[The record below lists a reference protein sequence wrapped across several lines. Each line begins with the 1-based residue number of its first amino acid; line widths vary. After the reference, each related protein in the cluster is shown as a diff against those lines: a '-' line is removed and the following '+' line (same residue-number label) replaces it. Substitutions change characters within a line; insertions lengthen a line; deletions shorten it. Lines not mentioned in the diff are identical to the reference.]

1 MSLPLNFIL
10 FIVGLILIVKGGDY
24 FVTASVNIAKKS
36 KIPSVIIGAT
46 IVSFATFLPEFIV
59 STVAS
64 IQGVFDLAIG
74 NAVGS
79 MIANTALICGLSIAF
94 MPIGINR
101 GSVYKYLILIVG
113 VLFLAISGINRQLD
127 LFEAI
132 VLLIVFIIF
141 FVLSIVD
148 AIKQM
153 KISRFQKEEKNDEKT
168 CQISIFWT
176 IIYFIVGAS
185 AIAFGA
191 MTLVNTATNISK
203 FIGISD
209 EFIGL
214 TIVALGTSLPELT
227 TTLIA
232 IRKKECALG
241 YGNIVGA
248 NILNLTLILG
258 VTGLIAKGGVP
269 FSNETLF
276 FTIPMLLVCIFLFLL
291 PLLFKSKTY
300 RWQGI
305 GLLAL
310 YIVYVTILI
319 ISASLDGIFG

>member
-1 MSLPLNFIL
+1 MSLALNIVF
-10 FIVGLILIVKGGDY
+10 FIVGLVLIVKGGDY

-36 KIPSVIIGAT
+36 KIPSVVVGAT
-46 IVSFATFLPEFIV
+46 IVALATSLPEFIV

-64 IQGVFDLAIG
+64 LQGVFDLAIG

-94 MPIGINR
+94 MPIAVKR
-101 GSVYKYLILIVG
+101 GSSYKYLILIVG
-113 VLFLAISGINRQLD
+113 VFFLAVSGINKRLD
-127 LFEAI
+127 LFETI
-132 VLLIVFIIF
+132 ILLVAFVAF
-141 FVLSIVD
+141 FALSIID
-148 AIKQM
+148 AFKQIK
-153 KISRFQKEEKNDEKT
+153 KNRQRLNDDENT
-168 CQISIFWT
+168 CQISILLT
-176 IIYFIVGAS
+176 IIYFVVGAL

-203 FIGISD
+203 TIGISD

-227 TTLIA
+227 TTIIA

-241 YGNIVGA
+241 YGNIIGA
-248 NILNLTLILG
+248 NVLNLTLILG
-258 VTGLIAKGGVP
+258 VSGLLAKGGVP
-269 FSNETLF
+269 FSNESLF
-276 FTIPMLLVCIFLFLL
+276 FTIPMLIVCTLLFLL

-305 GLLAL
+305 SLLVL
-310 YIVYVTILI
+310 YIVYISVLITSAILG
-319 ISASLDGIFG
+319 GIFG

>member
-1 MSLPLNFIL
+1 MSLTLNIVF
-10 FIVGLILIVKGGDY
+10 FIVGLVLIVKGGDY

-36 KIPSVIIGAT
+36 KIPSVVVGAT
-46 IVSFATFLPEFIV
+46 IVALATSLPELIV

-64 IQGVFDLAIG
+64 VQGVFDLAIG

-94 MPIGINR
+94 MPIAVKR
-101 GSVYKYLILIVG
+101 GSSYKYLILIVG
-113 VLFLAISGINRQLD
+113 VFFLAVSGINKRLD
-127 LFEAI
+127 LFETI
-132 VLLIVFIIF
+132 ILLVAFVAF
-141 FVLSIVD
+141 FALSIID
-148 AIKQM
+148 AV
-153 KISRFQKEEKNDEKT
+153 KESKKNRQSLKDDDEKT
-168 CQISIFWT
+168 CQISILLT
-176 IIYFIVGAS
+176 IIYFVVGAL

-203 FIGISD
+203 TIGISD

-227 TTLIA
+227 TTIIA

-241 YGNIVGA
+241 YGNIIGA
-248 NILNLTLILG
+248 NVLNLTLILG
-258 VTGLIAKGGVP
+258 VSGLLAKGGVP
-269 FSNETLF
+269 FSNESLF
-276 FTIPMLLVCIFLFLL
+276 FTIPMLIVCTLLFLL

-305 GLLAL
+305 SLLVL
-310 YIVYVTILI
+310 YIVYISVLLTSAILG
-319 ISASLDGIFG
+319 GIFG